1 MNEENQKG
9 LVELILAVVGLSILG
24 VICYFPILLWIVL
37 GLIVLLILGVGLKEA
52 IENGTLLNFSIVIGA
67 IVFFFVSAAY
77 GVNYLIIF
85 LVLAL
90 IGVIVYQLRR

>member
-9 LVELILAVVGLSILG
+9 LVELILYILGISILWA
-24 VICYFPILLWIVL
+24 ICYFTIVLWIVI
-37 GLIVLLILGVGLKEA
+37 GLIVLLVFGIGLKEA
-52 IENGTLLNFSIVIGA
+52 IENGTLLNFSIVVGA
-67 IVFFFVSAAY
+67 IVFFIVSAGN